1 MLTTQFDTTLRR
13 VTTILSVVIITLF
26 FIGASTGILLS
37 FYYEPGAGAAYT
49 SLAKIN
55 TEVTYGWLFHKAH
68 NISGNGMIIVGLLQI
83 VVMFLSRQPS
93 KSWLIAWVSGIFLTL
108 AAIGLDWT
116 AMVLGWTQDGYWRF
130 SIELG
135 TIESIP
141 FVGHLLRDILTG
153 GGATDS
159 VTIEH
164 LYTIHSYIVSV
175 AALIFAITHLVGVLM
190 QEKEMHAQNTNQV
203 TELQPQ
209 PSEKVEKEGAY

>member
-1 MLTTQFDTTLRR
+1 MYQTQYDKTLRR
-13 VTTILSVVIITLF
+13 FTTILSVVILTLF

-49 SLAKIN
+49 SLARIN
-55 TEVTYGWLFHKAH
+55 TEVGYGWLFHKAH
-68 NISGNGMIIVGLLQI
+68 NISGNGMIIVGLVQI
-83 VVMFLSRQPS
+83 VVMFLSRQFR

-116 AMVLGWTQDGYWRF
+116 AMVLSWTQDGYWRF
-130 SIELG
+130 NIELG

-153 GGATDS
+153 GGAIDS
-159 VTIEH
+159 VTIQH

-175 AALIFAITHLVGVLM
+175 AALIFALVHLVGVLK
-190 QEKEMHAQNTNQV
+190 QEKEMYTENTNQAK
-203 TELQPQ
+203 ELQPQ
-209 PSEKVEKEGAY
+209 SSEKEGAIAG

>member
-1 MLTTQFDTTLRR
+1 MQTTQFDKTLRR
-13 VTTILSVVIITLF
+13 VSTILSVVLLTLF

-49 SLAKIN
+49 SLSKIN
-55 TEVTYGWLFHKAH
+55 TSVGYGWLFHKAH
-68 NISGNGMIIVGLLQI
+68 SIAGNGMIVVSLVQI
-83 VVMFLSRQPS
+83 VVMFLSRKFR

-116 AMVLGWTQDGYWRF
+116 AIILGWTQDGYWRF

-141 FVGHLLRDILTG
+141 LVGHLLRDILTG

-159 VTIEH
+159 VTVQH

-175 AALIFAITHLVGVLM
+175 FALVGAIVHLVGVLN
-190 QEKEMHAQNTNQV
+190 QEKEMYATSTNEA

-209 PSEKVEKEGAY
+209 PLEVGNG

>member
-1 MLTTQFDTTLRR
+1 MMTTKFDKTLRR
-13 VTTILSVVIITLF
+13 VSTILSVVLLTLF

-55 TEVTYGWLFHKAH
+55 TEVGYGWLFHKAH
-68 NISGNGMIIVGLLQI
+68 SIAGNGMIVVSLVQI
-83 VVMFLSRQPS
+83 VVMFLSRQFR

-116 AMVLGWTQDGYWRF
+116 AIILGWTQDGYWRF

-141 FVGHLLRDILTG
+141 LVGHLLRDILTG

-159 VTIEH
+159 VTVQH

-175 AALIFAITHLVGVLM
+175 IALVGAVVHLVGVLK
-190 QEKEMHAQNTNQV
+190 QEKEMYAETTSEA

-209 PSEKVEKEGAY
+209 PLEKEGAY